1 MALGLQD
8 IVLTHEMCYF
18 GVTAK
23 CPRCS
28 SGSSSSIVQIQN
40 LHLAPSQLAAV
51 PCQPSRNPDLYIH
64 DFVFSQRPKWNVHEF
79 LDLYLQ
85 LLPLCYC
92 PATSSCSVALNHVLC
107 FSTQQG
113 QGLHFTLLQFGKCSQ
128 EKAGKSMEFTGV
140 SLFKDYNLMF
150 PYGVQ

>member
-79 LDLYLQ
+79 LDLLSATLASLLLSCNLQ
-85 LLPLCYC
+85 LLRSPEPCALFLY
-92 PATSSCSVALNHVLC
+92 PARTGPSLHFVAVWEMFPRESWEEYGVYWC
-107 FSTQQG
+107 FLI
-113 QGLHFTLLQFGKCSQ
+113 QGL
-128 EKAGKSMEFTGV
+128 
-140 SLFKDYNLMF
+140 
-150 PYGVQ
+150 